1 MKEITAANVATITT
15 TTAAVA
21 APVMGID
28 PMLVIG
34 AITGAGIFILSHEEQ
49 SALKKLIL
57 FLGSVACGFI
67 GARVAGDIV
76 AILMPG
82 SIEISDG
89 VGAIVA
95 SSVSVRIL
103 QRVLKIIDSPN
114 PLQELL
120 KGKRP

>member
-1 MKEITAANVATITT
+1 MSEITAANVATITT

-21 APVMGID
+21 APALGID
-28 PMLVIG
+28 PMLVVG

-57 FLGSVACGFI
+57 FVGSVACGFI
-67 GARVAGDIV
+67 GARVAADVV
-76 AILMPG
+76 AILIPG
-82 SIEISDG
+82 AIEISDG

-114 PLQELL
+114 PLQDLL
-120 KGKRP
+120 RGRRP

>member
-1 MKEITAANVATITT
+1 MSEITAANVATITT

-21 APVMGID
+21 APALGID
-28 PMLVIG
+28 PMLVVG

-49 SALKKLIL
+49 SALKKLVL
-57 FLGSVACGFI
+57 FVGSVACGFI
-67 GARVAGDIV
+67 GASVAADVV
-76 AILMPG
+76 ATLIPG
-82 SIEISDG
+82 TIEISDG

-114 PLQELL
+114 PLQDLL
-120 KGKRP
+120 RGRRP